1 MVRIDVFFLVIRI
14 NEDEIEEPE
23 DEIEEV
29 EMWVLSFY
37 YSDIRTS

>member
-37 YSDIRTS
+37 YLY

>member
-1 MVRIDVFFLVIRI
+1 MVRIDVFFLVVRI

-37 YSDIRTS
+37 YLY

>member
-1 MVRIDVFFLVIRI
+1 MVRIDVFFLVVRI

-29 EMWVLSFY
+29 EM
-37 YSDIRTS
+37 

>member
-29 EMWVLSFY
+29 EMWVYLSITY
-37 YSDIRTS
+37 IRTS

>member
-1 MVRIDVFFLVIRI
+1 MVRTDVFFLVIRI

-29 EMWVLSFY
+29 EM
-37 YSDIRTS
+37 